1 MAKGAAEA
9 SSRLSLCTFALRAA
23 STSLTQKQNCWNNNL
38 SPQYFHFGV
47 PMSEVSPS
55 ASGPTLMSKILMA
68 VGAIY
73 VLGSVIMSV
82 VIFGKLD
89 DMNKHQAATQASPHK
104 ESPHNNTQTRPSLQ
118 PPAPHPR

>member
-68 VGAIY
+68 EGAIY
-73 VLGSVIMSV
+73 ALGSVIMTV
-82 VIFGKLD
+82 VIFSKLAHL
-89 DMNKHQAATQASPHK
+89 NQQQAAPQASLGNK
-104 ESPHNNTQTRPSLQ
+104 IAHNNTHT
-118 PPAPHPR
+118 PAPVE